1 MGIRITLTD
10 NTGLAL
16 HELYQASGRA
26 LEIIGGKAET
36 YAKLLC
42 PVGTPESTGKKGYI
56 GGTLRDS
63 ITHEVAQGNGSVS
76 IASPVHYAPYVELG
90 TGPHYE
96 KPPDW
101 VQNFA
106 PRGKGVGHA
115 FVRPRPYMRPAMQDH
130 TAEYQQILDAELRK
144 GSTR

>member
-1 MGIRITLTD
+1 MKIKITD
-10 NTGLAL
+10 NTGRAL
-16 HELYQASGRA
+16 WELYESSGRA

-63 ITHEVAQGNGSVS
+63 ITHEVKPDHSGVS
-76 IASPVHYAPYVELG
+76 IESPVHYAPYVELG

-96 KPPDW
+96 KPPPW
-101 VQNFA
+101 VENFA
-106 PRGKGVGHA
+106 PRGKGIGHA

-130 TAEYQQILDAELRK
+130 TDEYERILSAELKK
-144 GSTR
+144 GTP